1 MFSATVEGSMTT
13 ARLVVRRA
21 YTKKKR
27 MRPFFSTE
35 AANISVSTKMATFG
49 LWSICAGAN
58 LGVPVL
64 SLGCPWLA

>member
-1 MFSATVEGSMTT
+1 MLAATVEGSVTT

-35 AANISVSTKMATFG
+35 TASISVSTKMATFG
-49 LWSICAGAN
+49 LWSVCAGAK
-58 LGVPVL
+58 LGVSVL
-64 SLGCPWLA
+64 SLGALG

>member
-35 AANISVSTKMATFG
+35 AANISVSTKMATFVYG
-49 LWSICAGAN
+49 LSV
-58 LGVPVL
+58 LVL
-64 SLGCPWLA
+64 SLGCWC